1 MHRPFPDCRAAE
13 VLGRARSFLAFEQ
26 CVSSANASEALRRTM
41 AEQGEAHQAIQSI
54 EREGASLRSLVH
66 QVETDASRREAVL
79 TTARQAVNT
88 NTECETS
95 LVAEVLKREAGVNET
110 SEQKAVLLGQMKE
123 KVAASEEL
131 LKAAE
136 PLQLVKMARIKQAKA
151 AQTR

>member
-1 MHRPFPDCRAAE
+1 
-13 VLGRARSFLAFEQ
+13 
-26 CVSSANASEALRRTM
+26 M
-41 AEQGEAHQAIQSI
+41 AELGEAHQAIQSI

-66 QVETDASRREAVL
+66 QVETDASGREAVL
-79 TTARQAVNT
+79 TTARQAVSI

-95 LVAEVLKREAGVNET
+95 LVAEVLKREAGVNEIA
-110 SEQKAVLLGQMKE
+110 EQKAVLLGQMKE

-136 PLQLVKMARIKQAKA
+136 PLQLVKFARIEQAKA